1 MTVVQQLFDLLGIDN
16 DIERYNQS
24 IASVEKALADDH
36 LLLETQQAVERAQA
50 TLRRQETERMELEL
64 TAGSLQDKAK
74 QVENTLYGGTVRNPR
89 ELQDMQTE
97 LNLLREQQKQQE
109 ESLLLA
115 LEAIEET
122 ERGLGNLES
131 ALLEIQTSWQREHE
145 RLLEERAHLQ
155 EDSALLQKK
164 RQGLSSLVS
173 TEHLRLYDSL
183 RPIRQGQAVAK
194 VERGMCRGC
203 RISLPTRVVQQ
214 ARTSPKPVQCPSCS
228 RILYVS

>member
-24 IASVEKALADDH
+24 IASVEMGLEDNH
-36 LLLETQQAVERAQA
+36 LLLETQQAVEGAQA
-50 TLRRQETERMELEL
+50 TLRKQEAERRDLEL
-64 TAGSLQDKAK
+64 IAGSIQDKAK
-74 QVENTLYGGTVRNPR
+74 GVEGTLYGGTVRNPR

-97 LNLLREQQKQQE
+97 LNLLREQQKLQE

-122 ERGLGNLES
+122 EQGLGNLES
-131 ALLEIQTSWQREHE
+131 ALQGIQTAWQREHK
-145 RLLEERAHLQ
+145 RLLVERAHLQ
-155 EDSALLQKK
+155 KDSALLEEK
-164 RQGLSSLVS
+164 RRSLSSLVS
-173 TEHLRLYDSL
+173 SEHLKLYDSL

-194 VERGMCRGC
+194 VERGMCQGC
-203 RISLPTRVVQQ
+203 RISLPTRVVQL

-228 RILYVS
+228 RILYAN

>member
-24 IASVEKALADDH
+24 VASIEDALADNH
-36 LLLETQQAVERAQA
+36 LLLETQRAVEETRA
-50 TLRRQETERMELEL
+50 TLRKQETERGDMDLAVE
-64 TAGSLQDKAK
+64 SFQDKGK
-74 QVENTLYGGTVRNPR
+74 QLESNLYGGTVRNPR
-89 ELQDMQTE
+89 ELEDMQLE

-109 ESLLLA
+109 ESLFLA

-122 ERGLGNLES
+122 ERSLSSLES
-131 ALLEIQTSWQREHE
+131 ALQEIQAAWQKEQE

-155 EDSALLQKK
+155 KDSALLEEK
-164 RQGLSSLVS
+164 RQSLSSLVS
-173 TEHLRLYDSL
+173 PEHLKLYDSL
-183 RPIRQGQAVAK
+183 RSIRQGQAVAK
-194 VERGMCRGC
+194 VERGMCQGC
-203 RISLPTRVVQQ
+203 RISLPTRVVQM